1 MTTLRRRPEASVPRL
16 RFLPET
22 LHIGRQLRT
31 YCDAR
36 FKTIGLTL
44 ARGQVLLHLEAAKG
58 RLPQG
63 ELTALLEVEH
73 PTAIRLFDSLSEL
86 GLLERCPGDS
96 DRRSKDIKLT
106 EAGTELANQVRS
118 MTDDI
123 LIRVMEGIPDK
134 DIDVA
139 RDVLACITAN
149 IAAL

>member
-1 MTTLRRRPEASVPRL
+1 MTTSSRADTHSPTL

-22 LHIGRQLRT
+22 IHIGRQLRT

-73 PTAIRLFDSLSEL
+73 PTAIRLFDSLQAL
-86 GLLERCPGDS
+86 GYLERCPGEQ
-96 DRRSKDIKLT
+96 DRRSKDIVLT
-106 EAGTELANQVRS
+106 EAGMALANEVRS
-118 MTDDI
+118 MTDEI
-123 LIRVMEGIPDK
+123 LIRVMQGIPEK
-134 DIDVA
+134 DVA
-139 RDVLACITAN
+139 VARQVMAN
-149 IAAL
+149 IAATLAAM

>member
-1 MTTLRRRPEASVPRL
+1 MTTLHPRPEAASPTL

-22 LHIGRQLRT
+22 IHIGRQLRT

-73 PTAIRLFDSLSEL
+73 PTAIRLFDSLAQL
-86 GLLERCPGDS
+86 GLLERCPGEN

-106 EAGTELANQVRS
+106 ETGTELANQVRS

-123 LIRVMEGIPDK
+123 LIRVMEGIPEK
-134 DIDVA
+134 NIAVA
-139 RDVLACITAN
+139 RDVLAAITAN

>member
-1 MTTLRRRPEASVPRL
+1 MTTLHPRPEAASPTL

-22 LHIGRQLRT
+22 IHIGRQLRT

-44 ARGQVLLHLEAAKG
+44 ARGQVLLHLEAANG

-73 PTAIRLFDSLSEL
+73 PTAIRLFDSLAQL
-86 GLLERCPGDS
+86 GLLERCPGEN

-106 EAGTELANQVRS
+106 ETGIELANQVRS

-123 LIRVMEGIPDK
+123 LIRVMEGIPENN
-134 DIDVA
+134 IAVA
-139 RDVLACITAN
+139 REVLAAITAN

>member
-1 MTTLRRRPEASVPRL
+1 MTTIRRRQESASPTL

-22 LHIGRQLRT
+22 IHIGRQLRT

-44 ARGQVLLHLEAAKG
+44 ARGQVLLHLEAANG

-73 PTAIRLFDSLSEL
+73 PTAIRLFDSLAQL
-86 GLLERCPGDS
+86 GLLERCPGEN
-96 DRRSKDIKLT
+96 DRRSKDIVLT
-106 EAGTELANQVRS
+106 EAGNDLANQVRS

-123 LIRVMEGIPDK
+123 LIRVMEGIPDEN
-134 DIDVA
+134 ITVA
-139 RDVLACITAN
+139 RGVLAAITAN

>member
-1 MTTLRRRPEASVPRL
+1 MTTSSRPEAHSPIL

-22 LHIGRQLRT
+22 IHIGRQLRT

-73 PTAIRLFDSLSEL
+73 PTAIRLFDSLQAL
-86 GLLERCPGDS
+86 GFLERCPGEQ
-96 DRRSKDIKLT
+96 DRRSKDIVLT
-106 EAGTELANQVRS
+106 EAGMALATEVRS
-118 MTDDI
+118 MTDEI
-123 LIRVMEGIPDK
+123 LIRVMQGIPEK
-134 DIDVA
+134 DVA
-139 RDVLACITAN
+139 VARQVMAN
-149 IAAL
+149 IASTLAAM